1 VPPRNG
7 ADGGAEVRRI
17 VAEAEEV
24 HPEPPRPLMRDL
36 PPADPFPVDA
46 LGDLLGSA
54 ARAINDRVQAPLAIG
69 AQSALSVATVATQGH
84 ADVMLPI
91 GPGQARPVSCFLIT
105 VAASGERKTTSDVEA
120 LWPVRKH
127 EAALRDRHDMDMPSY
142 INDKIAWDKARDEA
156 VKRGKADRAAI
167 KAALDR
173 LGPPPAAP
181 LHPML
186 TCPEPTFEG
195 LCRLFALGW
204 PSLGI
209 FATEGGQFIGGHGMS
224 EDNRLKT
231 AAALSSLW
239 DGEPIRRV
247 RAGDGAAVLPGRR
260 LAAHLM
266 VQPAV
271 ADIWF
276 RDHLL
281 ADQGLLSRL
290 LVTAPDSAAGTRF
303 HHEERPQ
310 TDRDLKRYGARMLA
324 TLEAPLLLAAGKPN
338 ELTPRRLMLSAAAR
352 RVWIAFADHVETMLG
367 PDGELR
373 PIARFA
379 NKLPEH
385 AARLAGVLTLA
396 GNIDAGEIA
405 ASEMAAGIELAQ
417 HYAAEALRL
426 DGGCRISTELRL
438 AQQARDWLLIQWS
451 EPAISLP
458 DLYRRGPGA
467 IREAA
472 TARKAVGILED
483 HGWLVRIPEGA
494 VIAGERRREAWRIVR
509 G

>member
-1 VPPRNG
+1 MHSAWG
-7 ADGGAEVRRI
+7 ADPQNLPPDEPVKS
-17 VAEAEEV
+17 
-24 HPEPPRPLMRDL
+24 EPPRPFMRKL

-46 LGDLLGSA
+46 LGSVLGGA

-69 AQSALSVATVATQGH
+69 AQSAFGAAALATQGH
-84 ADVMLPI
+84 ADVVLPI
-91 GPGQARPVSCFLIT
+91 GPGQTRPVSCYLIT
-105 VAASGERKTTSDVEA
+105 VAASGERKTACDAEA
-120 LWPVRKH
+120 LWPVRKR

-142 INDKIAWDKARDEA
+142 INAKIAWDKARAEA
-156 VKRGKADRAAI
+156 VKRGKGDRAAI
-167 KAALDR
+167 EAALDR
-173 LGPPPAAP
+173 LGLPPAGP

-195 LCRLFALGW
+195 LCRLLADGW

-260 LAAHLM
+260 VSMHLM
-266 VQPAV
+266 TQPAV
-271 ADIWF
+271 ADIWL
-276 RDHLL
+276 RDRLL

-290 LVTAPDSAAGTRF
+290 LLSAPDSAMGTRICR
-303 HHEERPQ
+303 EGSAEA
-310 TDRDLKRYGARMLA
+310 DRAMARYGARMLA
-324 TLEAPLLLAAGKPN
+324 IMDTPLPLAVGKPN
-338 ELTPRRLMLSAAAR
+338 ELAPRRLVLSDDAR
-352 RVWIAFADHVETMLG
+352 RIWVGFANHVEVMLD

-373 PIARFA
+373 PIAGLA

-385 AARLAGVLTLA
+385 AARLAGVLTLVRD
-396 GNIDAGEIA
+396 IDAGEILVP
-405 ASEMAAGIELAQ
+405 EMAAGIELAQ
-417 HYAAEALRL
+417 HYTAEALRL
-426 DGGCRISTELRL
+426 DGGSRISGELRL
-438 AQQARDWLLIQWS
+438 AQQALNWLLHKWG

-458 DLYRRGPGA
+458 VLYQLGPGP
-467 IREAA
+467 IREAG
-472 TARKAVGILED
+472 TARKVVRILED
-483 HGWLVRIPEGA
+483 HGWLARIAEGA
-494 VIAGERRREAWRIVR
+494 TVAGVRRREAWRIVQ